1 MGNASVADSV
11 GTGGASDPARGSVR
25 TGSAHR
31 EFLVVAHTGRE
42 TVTHTIAAIARH
54 CAEGGVA
61 LRVVDHD
68 THVDPDP
75 ASEARAYPQSVAD
88 TGPIPRPPERNPL
101 DPAHLRE
108 LGAQVEVTSGDPDS
122 AEGCEIVIVLGG
134 DGTFLRAAELA
145 YPAGVPVLGIN
156 LGHIG
161 FLAEGEANRVDEV
174 MAQLVSGDYRVDP
187 RMTLDVT
194 VIDPADTKG
203 TPQTSWA
210 LNEVAIL
217 NRTSTGVLEL
227 ITEVDG
233 RPVSGF
239 GADGVLVST
248 PTGSTAYAFSAG
260 GPVMWPD
267 LEAIL
272 VVPSNAHA
280 LFARPMV
287 TSPRSRIAVEVDKL
301 GRSGFALCDGR
312 RRLDVPAGARVEVVR
327 SDRSV
332 QWVRID
338 SDPFADRLVRKF
350 DLPVTGWRG
359 RQA

>member
-1 MGNASVADSV
+1 MANDIAAGRTSV
-11 GTGGASDPARGSVR
+11 GGAQVGDQ
-25 TGSAHR
+25 R
-31 EFLVVAHTGRE
+31 EFLIVAHTGRKIVTE
-42 TVTHTIAAIARH
+42 TMDAIARH
-54 CAEGGVA
+54 CAAAGVR
-61 LRVVDHD
+61 LRIVDHD
-68 THVDPDP
+68 MATRPDEAVSQNRPANHPVDP
-75 ASEARAYPQSVAD
+75 E
-88 TGPIPRPPERNPL
+88 
-101 DPAHLRE
+101 HLRRI
-108 LGAQVEVTSGDPDS
+108 GADVEVTSAVPAS
-122 AEGCEIVIVLGG
+122 AEGCEVVIVLGG

-145 YPAGVPVLGIN
+145 YPAQVPVLGIN

-174 MAQLVSGDYRVDP
+174 MRQLIARDYRVEE
-187 RMTLDVT
+187 RMTLDVS
-194 VIDPADTKG
+194 VIDPAEPDA
-203 TPQTSWA
+203 PVRSWA

-217 NRTSTGVLEL
+217 NTSTSGVLEMV
-227 ITEVDG
+227 TEVDG
-233 RPVSGF
+233 RPVSAF

-287 TSPRSRIAVEVDKL
+287 TSPRSRIAVEVEKN
-301 GRSGFALCDGR
+301 GRSAEAICDGR
-312 RRLDVPAGARVEVVR
+312 RRIPVSPGGRVEVVR
-327 SDRSV
+327 SERSV
-332 QWVRID
+332 RWIRID
-338 SDPFADRLVRKF
+338 SEPFADRLVTKF

>member
-1 MGNASVADSV
+1 MRETKGYQVVNASDA
-11 GTGGASDPARGSVR
+11 G
-25 TGSAHR
+25 R
-31 EFLVVAHTGRE
+31 EFLVVAHTGRDV
-42 TVTHTIAAIARH
+42 VTDTMMSIARH
-54 CAEGGVA
+54 CAAAGVA

-68 THVDPDP
+68 TRVDPDP

-88 TGPIPRPPERNPL
+88 AHSIPRPERNPL
-101 DPAHLRE
+101 DPDRLRE
-108 LGAQVEVTSGDPDS
+108 TGARVEVTVGDLES
-122 AEGCEIVIVLGG
+122 AQGCEIVIVLGG

-145 YPAGVPVLGIN
+145 HPAGVPVLGIN

-161 FLAEGEANRVDEV
+161 FLAEAEANRVDAV
-174 MAQLVSGDYRVDP
+174 MQQLVSGDYRVEP
-187 RMTLDVT
+187 RMTLDIT
-194 VIDPADTKG
+194 VIDPACPEEP
-203 TPQTSWA
+203 PQKSWA

-217 NRTSTGVLEL
+217 NNTSTGVLEL
-227 ITEVDG
+227 VTEVDG
-233 RPVSGF
+233 RPVSAF

-287 TSPRSRIAVEVDKL
+287 TSPRSRIAVEVDKN
-301 GRSGFALCDGR
+301 GRSAVALCDGR
-312 RRLDVPAGARVEVVR
+312 RRLPVPAGARVEVVR
-327 SDRSV
+327 SERSV
-332 QWVRID
+332 PWVRID

-359 RQA
+359 RQI

>member
-1 MGNASVADSV
+1 MDNASVAEARPAS
-11 GTGGASDPARGSVR
+11 GTD
-25 TGSAHR
+25 HR

-42 TVTHTIAAIARH
+42 VVTETIASIARH
-54 CAEGGVA
+54 CAEAGVT

-68 THVDPDP
+68 IQPDPDP
-75 ASEARAYPQSVAD
+75 ESEARAYPQSAGLPGAPVRQ
-88 TGPIPRPPERNPL
+88 TRNPV
-101 DPAHLRE
+101 DPDQLRRI
-108 LGAQVEVTSGDPDS
+108 GVDVEVTEGDAES

-161 FLAEGEANRVDEV
+161 FLAEAEAHRVDEV
-174 MAQLVSGDYRVDP
+174 MRQLIDRDYRIEH

-194 VIDPADTKG
+194 VIDPAR
-203 TPQTSWA
+203 PEREQLRSWA

-217 NRTSTGVLEL
+217 NRTNTGVLEL
-227 ITEVDG
+227 VTEVDG
-233 RPVSGF
+233 RPVSAF

-301 GRSGFALCDGR
+301 GRAAVALCDGR

-359 RQA
+359 RQT

>member
-1 MGNASVADSV
+1 MTTADVADRA
-11 GTGGASDPARGSVR
+11 G
-25 TGSAHR
+25 HR
-31 EFLVVAHTGRE
+31 EFLVVANTGRE
-42 TVTHTIAAIARH
+42 VVTQTLDSIARH
-54 CAEGGVA
+54 CAAAGVK

-68 THVDPDP
+68 AQVHDLANRSVDEYYPEPARPDIHSVDPDRLRSTGAAVEI
-75 ASEARAYPQSVAD
+75 ASAV
-88 TGPIPRPPERNPL
+88 PE
-101 DPAHLRE
+101 
-108 LGAQVEVTSGDPDS
+108 S
-122 AEGCEIVIVLGG
+122 AEGCEVAIVLGG

-145 YPAGVPVLGIN
+145 YPAEVPVLGIN

-161 FLAEGEANRVDEV
+161 FLAEAEANRVDEV
-174 MAQLVSGDYRVDP
+174 MQQLVQNDYTVVP

-194 VIDPADTKG
+194 VIDPSQPDTPPIK
-203 TPQTSWA
+203 TWA

-217 NRTSTGVLEL
+217 NRTNNGVLEL
-227 ITEVDG
+227 VTEVDN
-233 RPVSGF
+233 RPVSAF

-272 VVPSNAHA
+272 VVPNNAHA

-287 TSPRSRIAVEVDKL
+287 TSPRSRVAVEIDKD
-301 GRSGFALCDGR
+301 GRSALALCDGR
-312 RRLDVPAGARVEVVR
+312 RRINVPAGARVEVVR

-332 QWVRID
+332 LWVRID
-338 SDPFADRLVRKF
+338 SDPFADRLVTKF

-359 RQA
+359 RQP

>member
-1 MGNASVADSV
+1 MTDDSV
-11 GTGGASDPARGSVR
+11 HDPTAD
-25 TGSAHR
+25 R

-42 TVTHTIAAIARH
+42 SVLETIEAIARH
-54 CAEGGVA
+54 CGPAGVA

-68 THVDPDP
+68 TIEHEVAGRPPLPVDPD
-75 ASEARAYPQSVAD
+75 RLRGLDAD
-88 TGPIPRPPERNPL
+88 
-101 DPAHLRE
+101 
-108 LGAQVEVTSGDPDS
+108 VEVTTADTAS
-122 AEGCEIVIVLGG
+122 AEGCELVIVLGG

-145 YPAGVPVLGIN
+145 YPANVPVLGIN

-161 FLAEGEANRVDEV
+161 FLAEAEAHRVDDV
-174 MAQLVSGDYRVDP
+174 MAQLIARDYQVEP
-187 RMTLDVT
+187 RMTLDVAI
-194 VIDPADTKG
+194 VDPTDPEPPTAR
-203 TPQTSWA
+203 SWA

-217 NRTSTGVLEL
+217 NRSSSGVLEL

-272 VVPSNAHA
+272 VVPNNAHA

-287 TSPRSRIAVEVDKL
+287 TSPRSCVAVEIDKN
-301 GRSGFALCDGR
+301 GRSAVALCDGR
-312 RRLDVPAGARVEVVR
+312 RALDVPAGSRVEVRR
-327 SDRSV
+327 SERSV
-332 QWVRID
+332 RWIRID
-338 SDPFADRLVRKF
+338 SDPFADRLVTKF
-350 DLPVTGWRG
+350 ALPVTGWRG